1 MDKNLDMLLSQLV
14 EEIERIEVTKN
25 RFGEVLHNIKHMI
38 SLDRFPAMAS
48 SAVETTFTKN
58 VEPTSLSGLRIAGI
72 DGGLVRRR
80 FRSMDL
86 ILTRGIAV
94 VFHFGPEEGPDVDFF
109 PDPFPE
115 PQIRPMM
122 LTLSATEL
130 DQLASLERAAAE
142 LRVTLSVL
150 DEFHTDLILVDG
162 SLFYHPR
169 DRPQSGSV
177 VYEKFQ
183 EVLSLYKQLYNK
195 VRKKGTTLVGIVK
208 DSRSSRVTSILGD
221 ILPHI
226 LREPVISEMMQ
237 GVDYRWL
244 LRISRDCDI
253 LDTFLEEGERSFVFR
268 YSSELQNNSN
278 SLPDDL
284 GNWASSIWV
293 TYLKTAR
300 NDLPL
305 RIEILVDDGDSKA
318 NVWKVDKALA
328 ALLPLSWQH
337 PEYGI
342 PAPILEAD
350 TRARITANETSMV
363 IDRLMALSGLTYTAL
378 EKRRS
383 RNPFGGS

>member
-1 MDKNLDMLLSQLV
+1 VEKNLDKLLSQLV
-14 EEIERIEVTKN
+14 EEIERVEVTKN
-25 RFGEVLHNIKHMI
+25 RFGEVLHGIKDMI
-38 SLDRFPAMAS
+38 SLDKFPAITS
-48 SAVETTFTKN
+48 SAVETRFTKN
-58 VEPTSLSGLRIAGI
+58 IEPTSLSGLQIAGI

-86 ILTRGIAV
+86 ILIRGIAV

-130 DQLASLERAAAE
+130 DQLASLERVAAE

-195 VRKKGTTLVGIVK
+195 VRKKGTTLIGIVK
-208 DSRSSRVTSILGD
+208 DSRSNRVTSILGD

-226 LREPVISEMMQ
+226 LREPAIFEMMQ

-244 LRISRDCDI
+244 LKISRDCDI
-253 LDTFLEEGERSFVFR
+253 LDTFLEEGERSFIFR

-305 RIEILVDDGDSKA
+305 RIEILVDDDSKA

-342 PAPILEAD
+342 PTPILEAD
-350 TRARITANETSMV
+350 ARARITANETSMV

>member
-1 MDKNLDMLLSQLV
+1 VDKNLDKLLSQLV
-14 EEIERIEVTKN
+14 KEIERVEVTRN
-25 RFGEVLHNIKHMI
+25 RFGEVLQNIKGMI
-38 SLDRFPAMAS
+38 NLAKFPAVT
-48 SAVETTFTKN
+48 SATVENDFTKK

-72 DGGLVRRR
+72 DGGLVRRQ

-86 ILTRGIAV
+86 ILIRAIAV
-94 VFHFGPEEGPDVDFF
+94 IFQFGPEEGPNVEFY

-115 PQIRPMM
+115 PQIRPLM
-122 LTLSATEL
+122 LTLSGTEL
-130 DQLASLERAAAE
+130 DQLASLERVAAE
-142 LRVTLSVL
+142 LRVTLTVL
-150 DEFHTDLILVDG
+150 DKFHTDLILLDG

-169 DRPQSGSV
+169 DRPQAGSV

-183 EVLSLYKQLYNK
+183 EVLSLYRQLYNK
-195 VRKKGTTLVGIVK
+195 TRKKGTTLVGIVK

-226 LREPVISEMMQ
+226 MRDPSIFEMMQ

-244 LRISRDCDI
+244 LKISRDCDI
-253 LDTFLEEGERSFVFR
+253 LDTFLNEGERSFVFR
-268 YSSELQNNSN
+268 YSSELQNASN
-278 SLPDDL
+278 SHPDDL
-284 GNWASSIWV
+284 TSWASSIWV

-300 NDLPL
+300 DDLPL
-305 RIEILVDDGDSKA
+305 RIEMLVDTDSA
-318 NVWKVDKALA
+318 DDVWKIDKALA
-328 ALLPLSWQH
+328 AILPLSWQH

-342 PAPILEAD
+342 PTPILEAD

-363 IDRLMALSGLTYTAL
+363 INRLMALSGLTYTTL